1 MEGLLQ
7 YRQPCAGMEKELLPG
22 FVTYFQEVH
31 MLVAKVK
38 ALNQWM
44 ECETCRLQQVK
55 VITPQ
60 KPEDRICIH
69 CRGTQLKEIPIYSR

>member
-1 MEGLLQ
+1 
-7 YRQPCAGMEKELLPG
+7 
-22 FVTYFQEVH
+22 

-38 ALNQWM
+38 AMNQWM